1 MKMWSF
7 FLIIAFLVALP
18 LLAQTVDTDAKTAE
32 RSEPEINIEEL
43 KQVSRLPEV
52 VKDARDAG
60 AEEEEIQ
67 SIVKGVK
74 DKKLSADEGANTIKT
89 MEENTRAGKSNKGIS
104 EFVFQQ
110 KANGV
115 KGKELGQAIKKELQE
130 RHQIKKQEPKDKE
143 ETKGKEEQKR
153 QETDKEE
160 QKQKMESQDE
170 DKGLDAKKEVQK
182 KEELKKKTAD
192 EDEESKTK
200 PKSQKQKTTKKKSDE
215 DEPEPKT
222 KGKDKK

>member
-18 LLAQTVDTDAKTAE
+18 ILAQTVDTDAKIAK
-32 RSEPEINIEEL
+32 RSEPGMNVEEL

-89 MEENTRAGKSNKGIS
+89 MEENTRTGKSNKGIS

-130 RHQIKKQEPKDKE
+130 RHQIKKQERKNKE
-143 ETKGKEEQKR
+143 ENEEEQK
-153 QETDKEE
+153 
-160 QKQKMESQDE
+160 KQKIKKEQQTQKIRSQDE
-170 DKGLDAKKEVQK
+170 DYRTNAEPQK
-182 KEELKKKTAD
+182 QESIKKKVD
-192 EDEESKTK
+192 EDKSESKTK
-200 PKSQKQKTTKKKSDE
+200 K
-215 DEPEPKT
+215 
-222 KGKDKK
+222 KDKK

>member
-18 LLAQTVDTDAKTAE
+18 LLAQTVDTDAKIAK
-32 RSEPEINIEEL
+32 RSEPGMNVEEL

-89 MEENTRAGKSNKGIS
+89 MEENTRTGKSNKGIS

-130 RHQIKKQEPKDKE
+130 RHQIKKQERKNKE
-143 ETKGKEEQKR
+143 ENEEEQK
-153 QETDKEE
+153 
-160 QKQKMESQDE
+160 KQKIKKEQQTQKIRSQDE
-170 DKGLDAKKEVQK
+170 DYRTNAEPQK
-182 KEELKKKTAD
+182 QEPIKKKVD
-192 EDEESKTK
+192 EDKSESE
-200 PKSQKQKTTKKKSDE
+200 TKKK
-215 DEPEPKT
+215 
-222 KGKDKK
+222 DKK

>member
-18 LLAQTVDTDAKTAE
+18 FLAQTVDTDAKIAE
-32 RSEPEINIEEL
+32 RSEPGMNVEEL

-89 MEENTRAGKSNKGIS
+89 MEENTRTGKSNKGIS

-130 RHQIKKQEPKDKE
+130 RHQIKKQERTNKE
-143 ETKGKEEQKR
+143 ENEEEQK
-153 QETDKEE
+153 
-160 QKQKMESQDE
+160 KQKIKKEQQTQKIRSQDE
-170 DKGLDAKKEVQK
+170 DYRTNAEPQK
-182 KEELKKKTAD
+182 QEPIKKKVD
-192 EDEESKTK
+192 EDKSESKTK
-200 PKSQKQKTTKKKSDE
+200 K
-215 DEPEPKT
+215 
-222 KGKDKK
+222 KDKK

>member
-32 RSEPEINIEEL
+32 RSEPEMNVEEL

-115 KGKELGQAIKKELQE
+115 KGKEFGQAIKKELQE

-143 ETKGKEEQKR
+143 ANEEEQK
-153 QETDKEE
+153 
-160 QKQKMESQDE
+160 KQKTKKEKQTQEIESQDE

-192 EDEESKTK
+192 EDEENKTNS
-200 PKSQKQKTTKKKSDE
+200 KSQKQKTTKKKSDE

-222 KGKDKK
+222 KGEDKK

>member
-7 FLIIAFLVALP
+7 FLIIAFVVALP

-32 RSEPEINIEEL
+32 RSEPEMNVEEL

-74 DKKLSADEGANTIKT
+74 DKKLSADEGATTIKT
-89 MEENTRAGKSNKGIS
+89 MEENTRTGKSNKGIS

-115 KGKELGQAIKKELQE
+115 KGRELGQVIKKELQE
-130 RHQIKKQEPKDKE
+130 RHQIKKQEQKDQE
-143 ETKGKEEQKR
+143 ETNGKEEQKR

-192 EDEESKTK
+192 EDEENKTN
-200 PKSQKQKTTKKKSDE
+200 PKSQKQQTTKKKSDE

>member
-1 MKMWSF
+1 M
-7 FLIIAFLVALP
+7 
-18 LLAQTVDTDAKTAE
+18 
-32 RSEPEINIEEL
+32 
-43 KQVSRLPEV
+43 

-89 MEENTRAGKSNKGIS
+89 MEENTRTGKSNKGIS

-130 RHQIKKQEPKDKE
+130 RHQIKKQERTNKE
-143 ETKGKEEQKR
+143 ENEEEQK
-153 QETDKEE
+153 
-160 QKQKMESQDE
+160 KQKIKKEQQTQKIRSQDE
-170 DKGLDAKKEVQK
+170 DYRTNAEPQK
-182 KEELKKKTAD
+182 QEPIKKKVD
-192 EDEESKTK
+192 EDKSESKTK
-200 PKSQKQKTTKKKSDE
+200 K
-215 DEPEPKT
+215 
-222 KGKDKK
+222 KDKK

>member
-18 LLAQTVDTDAKTAE
+18 LLAQTVDTDAKIAK
-32 RSEPEINIEEL
+32 RSEPGMNVEEL

-89 MEENTRAGKSNKGIS
+89 MEENTRTGKSNKGIS

-130 RHQIKKQEPKDKE
+130 RHQIKKQERKNKE
-143 ETKGKEEQKR
+143 ENEEEQK
-153 QETDKEE
+153 
-160 QKQKMESQDE
+160 KQKIKKEQQTQKIRSQDE
-170 DKGLDAKKEVQK
+170 DYRTNAEPQK
-182 KEELKKKTAD
+182 QEPIKKKVD
-192 EDEESKTK
+192 EDKSESKTK
-200 PKSQKQKTTKKKSDE
+200 K
-215 DEPEPKT
+215 
-222 KGKDKK
+222 KDKK

>member
-18 LLAQTVDTDAKTAE
+18 LSAQTVDTDAKIAE
-32 RSEPEINIEEL
+32 RSKSEMNVKEL

-67 SIVKGVK
+67 SIIKGVK
-74 DKKLSADEGANTIKT
+74 DKKLSADEGANTITT
-89 MEENTRAGKSNKGIS
+89 MEENTRTGKSNKGIS
-104 EFVFQQ
+104 KFVFQQ

-143 ETKGKEEQKR
+143 EDEEEQK
-153 QETDKEE
+153 
-160 QKQKMESQDE
+160 KQKIKKEKQTQQMGSQDE
-170 DKGLDAKKEVQK
+170 EETDTKKKEPNKEAQK
-182 KEELKKKTAD
+182 QNTEDEDRRTNAEPQKQEPIKKKAD
-192 EDEESKTK
+192 EDSPESR
-200 PKSQKQKTTKKKSDE
+200 TKKK
-215 DEPEPKT
+215 
-222 KGKDKK
+222 DKK

>member
-7 FLIIAFLVALP
+7 FLITAFLVALP
-18 LLAQTVDTDAKTAE
+18 LLAQTVDTDAKIAE
-32 RSEPEINIEEL
+32 RSEPGMNVEEL

-74 DKKLSADEGANTIKT
+74 DKKLSADEGTNTIKT
-89 MEENTRAGKSNKGIS
+89 MEENTRTGKSNKGIS

-130 RHQIKKQEPKDKE
+130 RHQMKKQERKDKE
-143 ETKGKEEQKR
+143 ENEEEQK
-153 QETDKEE
+153 
-160 QKQKMESQDE
+160 KQKIKKEKQTQKIGSQDE
-170 DKGLDAKKEVQK
+170 EETDSKKKKQNQEVQK
-182 KEELKKKTAD
+182 QNTAD
-192 EDEESKTK
+192 EDYRTNAEPQKKKPIKKKVDEDKSESKTK
-200 PKSQKQKTTKKKSDE
+200 K
-215 DEPEPKT
+215 
-222 KGKDKK
+222 KDKK

>member
-18 LLAQTVDTDAKTAE
+18 LLAQTVDTDAKIAE
-32 RSEPEINIEEL
+32 RSEPGMNVEEL

-89 MEENTRAGKSNKGIS
+89 MEENTRTGKSNKGIS

-130 RHQIKKQEPKDKE
+130 RHQIKKQERTNKE
-143 ETKGKEEQKR
+143 ENEEEQK
-153 QETDKEE
+153 
-160 QKQKMESQDE
+160 KQKIKKEQQTQKIRSQDE
-170 DKGLDAKKEVQK
+170 DYRTNAEPQK
-182 KEELKKKTAD
+182 QEPIKKKVD
-192 EDEESKTK
+192 EDKSESKTK
-200 PKSQKQKTTKKKSDE
+200 K
-215 DEPEPKT
+215 
-222 KGKDKK
+222 KDKK

>member
-18 LLAQTVDTDAKTAE
+18 LLAQTVDTDAKIAKK
-32 RSEPEINIEEL
+32 SEPGMNVEEL

-89 MEENTRAGKSNKGIS
+89 MEENTRTGKSNKGIS

-130 RHQIKKQEPKDKE
+130 RHQIKKQERKNKE
-143 ETKGKEEQKR
+143 ENEEEQK
-153 QETDKEE
+153 
-160 QKQKMESQDE
+160 KQKIKKEQQTQKIRSQDE
-170 DKGLDAKKEVQK
+170 DYRTNAEPQK
-182 KEELKKKTAD
+182 QEPIKKKVD
-192 EDEESKTK
+192 EDKSESKTK
-200 PKSQKQKTTKKKSDE
+200 K
-215 DEPEPKT
+215 
-222 KGKDKK
+222 KDKK

>member
-18 LLAQTVDTDAKTAE
+18 LLAQTVDTDAKIAE
-32 RSEPEINIEEL
+32 RSEPGMNVEEL

-74 DKKLSADEGANTIKT
+74 DKKLSADEGTNTIKT
-89 MEENTRAGKSNKGIS
+89 MEENTRTGKSNKGIS

-130 RHQIKKQEPKDKE
+130 RHQIKKQERTNKE
-143 ETKGKEEQKR
+143 ENEEEQK
-153 QETDKEE
+153 
-160 QKQKMESQDE
+160 KQKIKKEQQTQKIRSQDE
-170 DKGLDAKKEVQK
+170 DYRTNAEPQK
-182 KEELKKKTAD
+182 QEPIKKKVD
-192 EDEESKTK
+192 EDKSESKTK
-200 PKSQKQKTTKKKSDE
+200 K
-215 DEPEPKT
+215 
-222 KGKDKK
+222 KDKK

>member
-7 FLIIAFLVALP
+7 FLIIALLTAP
-18 LLAQTVDTDAKTAE
+18 LLAQTVDTDAKIAE
-32 RSEPEINIEEL
+32 RSKSEMNVEEL

-52 VKDARDAG
+52 VKDAREAG

-67 SIVKGVK
+67 NIVKGVK

-89 MEENTRAGKSNKGIS
+89 MEENTRTGKSNKGIS

-130 RHQIKKQEPKDKE
+130 RHQIKKQERKDTE
-143 ETKGKEEQKR
+143 ENEEEQK
-153 QETDKEE
+153 
-160 QKQKMESQDE
+160 KQKIKKEKQTQKTGSQDE
-170 DKGLDAKKEVQK
+170 EETAIKKKEQNQDAQK
-182 KEELKKKTAD
+182 QNTDYEDDRTNAEPQKQEPIKKKID
-192 EDEESKTK
+192 EDKPESKTK
-200 PKSQKQKTTKKKSDE
+200 K
-215 DEPEPKT
+215 
-222 KGKDKK
+222 KDKK

>member
-18 LLAQTVDTDAKTAE
+18 LLAQTVDTDAKITE
-32 RSEPEINIEEL
+32 RSEPGMNVEEL

-89 MEENTRAGKSNKGIS
+89 MEENTRTGKSNKGIS
-104 EFVFQQ
+104 EFVLQQ

-130 RHQIKKQEPKDKE
+130 RHQIKKQERKDKE
-143 ETKGKEEQKR
+143 ENEEEQK
-153 QETDKEE
+153 
-160 QKQKMESQDE
+160 KQKIKKEKQTQKIGSQDE
-170 DKGLDAKKEVQK
+170 EETDIKKKEQNQEAQK
-182 KEELKKKTAD
+182 QNREDDRTKTESQKQEPIKKKVD
-192 EDEESKTK
+192 KDKPESKTK
-200 PKSQKQKTTKKKSDE
+200 K
-215 DEPEPKT
+215 
-222 KGKDKK
+222 KDKK

>member
-18 LLAQTVDTDAKTAE
+18 LLAQTVDTDAKIAE
-32 RSEPEINIEEL
+32 RSKLEMNVEEL

-115 KGKELGQAIKKELQE
+115 KGKQLGQAIKKELQE
-130 RHQIKKQEPKDKE
+130 RHQIKKQERKDKE
-143 ETKGKEEQKR
+143 TNEEEQK
-153 QETDKEE
+153 
-160 QKQKMESQDE
+160 KQKTKKEKQTQEIESQDE
-170 DKGLDAKKEVQK
+170 DKGLDVKKELQK

-192 EDEESKTK
+192 EDEENKTNS
-200 PKSQKQKTTKKKSDE
+200 KSQKQKTTKKKSDE

-222 KGKDKK
+222 KGEDKK

>member
-18 LLAQTVDTDAKTAE
+18 LLAQTVDTDAKIAE
-32 RSEPEINIEEL
+32 RSKLEMNVEEL

-115 KGKELGQAIKKELQE
+115 KGKQLGQAIKKELQE

-143 ETKGKEEQKR
+143 TNEEEQK
-153 QETDKEE
+153 
-160 QKQKMESQDE
+160 KQKTKKEKQTQEIESQDE

-192 EDEESKTK
+192 EDEENKTNS
-200 PKSQKQKTTKKKSDE
+200 KSQKQKTTKKKSDE

-222 KGKDKK
+222 KGEDKK

>member
-7 FLIIAFLVALP
+7 FLIIAFFVAL
-18 LLAQTVDTDAKTAE
+18 LLPAQTVDTDAKIAE
-32 RSEPEINIEEL
+32 RSKSEMDVEEL

-52 VKDARDAG
+52 VKDAREAG

-67 SIVKGVK
+67 NIVKGVK

-89 MEENTRAGKSNKGIS
+89 MEENTRTGKSNKGIS

-130 RHQIKKQEPKDKE
+130 RHQIKKQERKDKE
-143 ETKGKEEQKR
+143 GNEEEQK
-153 QETDKEE
+153 
-160 QKQKMESQDE
+160 KQKIKKEKQTQKTGSQDE
-170 DKGLDAKKEVQK
+170 EETDIKKKEQNQDAQK
-182 KEELKKKTAD
+182 QNTDYEDDRTNAEPQKQEPIKKKID
-192 EDEESKTK
+192 EDKPESKTK
-200 PKSQKQKTTKKKSDE
+200 K
-215 DEPEPKT
+215 
-222 KGKDKK
+222 KDKK

>member
-32 RSEPEINIEEL
+32 RSEPEMNVEEL

-130 RHQIKKQEPKDKE
+130 RHQIKKQERKDKE
-143 ETKGKEEQKR
+143 ANEEEQK
-153 QETDKEE
+153 
-160 QKQKMESQDE
+160 KQKTKKEKQTQEIESQDE

-192 EDEESKTK
+192 EDEENKTNS
-200 PKSQKQKTTKKKSDE
+200 KSQKQKTTKKKSDE

-222 KGKDKK
+222 KGEDKK

>member
-32 RSEPEINIEEL
+32 RSEPEMNVEEL

-130 RHQIKKQEPKDKE
+130 RHQIKKQERKDKE
-143 ETKGKEEQKR
+143 TNEEEQK
-153 QETDKEE
+153 
-160 QKQKMESQDE
+160 KQKTKKEKQTQEIESQDE
-170 DKGLDAKKEVQK
+170 DKGLDNKKEVQK

-192 EDEESKTK
+192 EDEENKTNS
-200 PKSQKQKTTKKKSDE
+200 KSQKQKTTKKKSDE

-222 KGKDKK
+222 KGEDKK

>member
-7 FLIIAFLVALP
+7 FLIIAFIVALP
-18 LLAQTVDTDAKTAE
+18 LLAQTADTDAKTAE
-32 RSEPEINIEEL
+32 RSEPEMNVEEL

-60 AEEEEIQ
+60 VEEEEIQ

-74 DKKLSADEGANTIKT
+74 DKKLSANEGANTIKT

-115 KGKELGQAIKKELQE
+115 KGKQLGQAIKKELQE
-130 RHQIKKQEPKDKE
+130 RHQIKKQERKDKE
-143 ETKGKEEQKR
+143 ENEEEQK
-153 QETDKEE
+153 E
-160 QKQKMESQDE
+160 QKTKKEKQTQKIESQDE
-170 DKGLDAKKEVQK
+170 EETDIKKKEQNQEAQK
-182 KEELKKKTAD
+182 QNTEDVRTNAEPQKQEPIKKKVD
-192 EDEESKTK
+192 EDKPESE
-200 PKSQKQKTTKKKSDE
+200 TKKK
-215 DEPEPKT
+215 
-222 KGKDKK
+222 DKK